1 MKQNSFL
8 RGSLLFI
15 LPLFILY
22 SFIITRSVF
31 ANVED
36 FIVEIGKKY
45 YVQGDYP
52 EAEHEFKKAL
62 ILNPRNEEALKYI
75 ERIHHKANQK
85 LEEPQEVAKPKPE
98 KKTNDFVESGQR
110 QKAIE
115 QALNSLR
122 ERPAQEVKKPQ
133 EIKQAE
139 KPSAIEETQEE
150 SQPQEIIPEQL
161 PKAEE
166 TQGSIPEKNIE
177 KVEVSKTPAQIETP
191 LQKEKAEKLLKE
203 EEAKRERVSSEK
215 VKISGEMKMGLGAT
229 PQDAYWK
236 RANAD
241 LNERTWRLINENALN
256 RRDNTYDPGIYD
268 RMRLNVDTKNPSG
281 INLHSNITVDPWS
294 FTGKSDK
301 INIKSAT
308 DSAEIQLLYWSNTGY
323 TINQTISTLGKGV
336 YLNLPE
342 IKVDNGRILQTIV
355 KTDSNNLNETF
366 TIPET
371 KIKREFWPLREFWLD
386 YKEND
391 AFKFRFFPM
400 AYQDQALTSDDPLQ
414 LSNHHTW
421 WEESPWLDSWKKGN
435 LDTALTTQIF
445 TKGQWDD
452 TLSFFTRDSDGT
464 RLTALRGFSFDWKPA
479 EATSLSAT
487 FASPKTLWQDYDRV
501 DSIPGA
507 LRVKQAVTDNF
518 NLGGIYTLRAGLDKS
533 NLDAINHV
541 GGIDLAF
548 APING
553 LKLSAE
559 ASQSFGEQDRTSSY
573 RTKQRGGAYYFSV
586 LSDISGRDILDLNYD
601 QIKPKKG
608 EKASLKLRFFAGRMD
623 KGFDPGLSTYRETR
637 NDTFWGRHIHF
648 RPIPEYY
655 SSGIFSSGTTLD
667 DIVPFKIGNSLD
679 SGRNVLGLRL
689 ETSLLEGRLEGLGD
703 IRNAHFTNGKYL
715 ETVSRTEW
723 SYKPTPRLTTK
734 LLALNHDMPHT
745 KGGFDPFIYDPD
757 LDIPLINS
765 AMPDGVDPSLNTAS
779 FGLDY
784 KLFDWLSWDGVYEH
798 TNDFTVAENNFP
810 RSVLNDKG
818 FINDTEYGMLFRGR
832 NSFLYDQ
839 SAFPLPPY
847 KYEDI
852 FRSGINLTPAD
863 KWDIY
868 LNYTHNGFKFA
879 GPIDN
884 NMNQIGAQLYFMPN
898 DKFGFAFAYTYAKF
912 FDDLASRNIVNH
924 HNFFTQFR
932 RKFSHDDE
940 FIFEYGVGGYTP
952 FGTGA
957 TDPLGGGELTLDTQH
972 IFRISYNKKF

>member
-1 MKQNSFL
+1 MKANNIKRISFL
-8 RGSLLFI
+8 LILGILF
-15 LPLFILY
+15 FADF
-22 SFIITRSVF
+22 SF
-31 ANVED
+31 AGGKVED
-36 FIVEIGKKY
+36 FLVELGKKY
-45 YVQGDYP
+45 YARNNYADAQ
-52 EAEHEFKKAL
+52 HEFNKAL
-62 ILNPRNEEALKYI
+62 ILNPDNQEAIKFLGLIKEKAAASEAIIAETTPQIEYQPEEIARSPQRQEAIDEALKNVTPKEIKPEEEI
-75 ERIHHKANQK
+75 EAPLLPPVMPEQNDLEAQPEEKISIQK
-85 LEEPQEVAKPKPE
+85 PLPEELPQEEITEATVEEKPEPLSPEPLVQEPSQETAIQNLPPE
-98 KKTNDFVESGQR
+98 KK
-110 QKAIE
+110 
-115 QALNSLR
+115 
-122 ERPAQEVKKPQ
+122 
-133 EIKQAE
+133 
-139 KPSAIEETQEE
+139 QEE
-150 SQPQEIIPEQL
+150 ESAKEYNL
-161 PKAEE
+161 GNVKFSGTTRMSAGL
-166 TQGSIPEKNIE
+166 T
-177 KVEVSKTPAQIETP
+177 SK
-191 LQKEKAEKLLKE
+191 
-203 EEAKRERVSSEK
+203 
-215 VKISGEMKMGLGAT
+215 
-229 PQDAYWK
+229 DFYWK

-241 LNERTWRLINENALN
+241 LNEREWRLINENALN

-301 INIKSAT
+301 INIKSGT

-323 TINQTISTLGKGV
+323 TINQTISTLGNGV

-342 IKVDNGRILQTIV
+342 IKVDNGRILQTTV

-435 LDTALTTQIF
+435 LDTALTTQTF

-452 TLSFFTRDSDGT
+452 TLSFLTRDSDGT
-464 RLTALRGFSFDWKPA
+464 RLTALRGFSFDWKPV
-479 EATSLSAT
+479 EETSLSAT
-487 FASPKTLWQDYDRV
+487 VASPKTLWQDYDRF
-501 DSIPGA
+501 DALPGA
-507 LRVKQAVTDNF
+507 VRLKQSITDNF
-518 NLGGIYTLRAGLDKS
+518 NLGGIYTFRLGFDKS
-533 NLDAINHV
+533 KSDATNQL
-541 GGIDLAF
+541 GGIDFAF
-548 APING
+548 APVGG

-559 ASQSFGEQDRTSSY
+559 AAQSFSEQDKSSSF
-573 RTKQRGGAYYFSV
+573 RTKKRGSAFYFSL

-601 QIKPKKG
+601 EIKPKKG
-608 EKASLKLRFFAGRMD
+608 QDSFLKLRFFAGRMD

-667 DIVPFKIGNSLD
+667 DIMPFKIGNSLD
-679 SGRNVLGLRL
+679 TGRNVLGLRL

-734 LLALNHDMPHT
+734 LLALNHDLPHT

-765 AMPDGVDPSLNTAS
+765 AIPDGKDPSLNTAS

-810 RSVLNDKG
+810 RRVLNDKG
-818 FINDTEYGMLFRGR
+818 FINDTEYGMLFRRR
-832 NSFLYDQ
+832 NPFLYDQ
-839 SAFPLPPY
+839 TAFPLPPY
-847 KYEDI
+847 EYEDI
-852 FRSGINLTPAD
+852 FRSGISLTPAD

-898 DKFGFAFAYTYAKF
+898 DKFGVAFEYTYARF
-912 FDDLASRNIVNH
+912 WDDLVSRQIAGH

-932 RKFSHDDE
+932 RKFSVFDE
-940 FIFEYGVGGYTP
+940 LIFEYGVGSHSSY
-952 FGTGA
+952 GTGVI
-957 TDPLGGGELTLDTQH
+957 DPLGGGEMVLDTRH
-972 IFRISYNKKF
+972 IFKISYNRKF